1 MIMTD
6 NQVIDERRALQYE
19 QAKIHARR
27 RSISTNLSLVPASK
41 LNEIL
46 SSTVSAKSK
55 WKSKS
60 LKNSTVSNNNRTP
73 NRRGS
78 NLATFQETIN
88 DHIQHR
94 RKSNA
99 AIEQLEKQDQL
110 ANFVT
115 QALRQKREKLREQG
129 SISTNLTRYETKSH
143 WKQLAHKTLNKGS
156 KTIFE
161 TISSVE
167 SVGLKD
173 KAHVTNRVNG
183 KKDRE
188 KSEFIMDLRNSVLLT
203 QPEKDVSFHTTTE
216 GSVASKK
223 KESDTSLEFNNE
235 LTDESLNPEEE
246 QENCQPMQNPLR
258 LNNNI
263 YEKNNI
269 SLLDRTKIPKEQL
282 QTDTK
287 SKSISNKTDKNI
299 RNVKNIITRPENF
312 LNTENTCVACSQ
324 TTSTEVFSPN
334 SVNVNIT
341 TKSKMESQNQN
352 NTYSQPLPRI
362 SDRFLENVPRASHFA
377 SGFSKTPNQ
386 NSNRPNKVN
395 SSSPIGIEMIKLSD
409 VAERNTDNSSDIS
422 SNRNLN
428 PNRKGQA
435 LLNGIAVNKN
445 NNITENNNDNS
456 NNSGGLLNTQRSI
469 KFADTDEL
477 VAFIPQY
484 NYILPVEPVH
494 PRIWK
499 RYKEE
504 LFIERLLPYCY
515 EIKCIV
521 LSLVCVGIVI
531 GIYYLASIA
540 LDLHVATDSGRA
552 YHKHEHG

>member
-1 MIMTD
+1 MTD

-60 LKNSTVSNNNRTP
+60 FKNTNVSTNNRTP

-78 NLATFQETIN
+78 NLATFQEAIN

-161 TISSVE
+161 TISSVD
-167 SVGLKD
+167 SIGLTD

-183 KKDRE
+183 KKSTE
-188 KSEFIMDLRNSVLLT
+188 KGEFIMDLRNSGLLA

-223 KESDTSLEFNNE
+223 KESETSVEFNSE
-235 LTDESLNPEEE
+235 LTDDSMNPNDE
-246 QENCQPMQNPLR
+246 QESCQPMLNPLR
-258 LNNNI
+258 LNNKI
-263 YEKNNI
+263 SENNI

-334 SVNVNIT
+334 SVNVNIN

-352 NTYSQPLPRI
+352 NTYSQPIPRI
-362 SDRFLENVPRASHFA
+362 SERFLENVPRALHFA
-377 SGFSKTPNQ
+377 SGFSKAPNP
-386 NSNRPNKVN
+386 NPGHPNKVN

-435 LLNGIAVNKN
+435 FQNGIAVNN
-445 NNITENNNDNS
+445 NSENNNDNS

-521 LSLVCVGIVI
+521 LSLICVGIVI
-531 GIYYLASIA
+531 GIYYLASIV

-552 YHKHEHG
+552 YHKHDHG